1 MVEFL
6 LRSGDLSV
14 GQKASAV
21 DMAIGSAVHRRLQK
35 KAKEADSEYQTEV
48 RLSIEE
54 EFPSFVFLLKGNAD
68 GIGQTPEGRIQV
80 DEIKTISVPAS
91 LVPQSERILH
101 WAQLKLYGHMLCVQQ
116 QLDSV
121 QLCLIY
127 LEYDTDIIT
136 KDCRIFS
143 AEELQKF
150 YHQLTNDYA
159 RWIHWQIEHQRDYR
173 AARLR
178 TALSFPRIPTRSTQR
193 GRSSLPRHTRRT
205 RPVSYRTDWNR
216 KNHGHFISCCESPW
230 GKVGG

>member
-35 KAKEADSEYQTEV
+35 KAKETDSEYQTEV

-68 GIGQTPEGRIQV
+68 GIGQTPEGQIQV
-80 DEIKTISVPAS
+80 DEMKTISVPAS

-136 KDCRIFS
+136 KDC
-143 AEELQKF
+143 L
-150 YHQLTNDYA
+150 
-159 RWIHWQIEHQRDYR
+159 
-173 AARLR
+173 
-178 TALSFPRIPTRSTQR
+178 
-193 GRSSLPRHTRRT
+193 
-205 RPVSYRTDWNR
+205 
-216 KNHGHFISCCESPW
+216 HFFC
-230 GKVGG
+230 